1 MSDVIQ
7 YSWDSL
13 HSDALKIG
21 SLVDDLNFVPD
32 IIVGVTS
39 GGIIASVILGEKFC
53 ITPTTIRIASRDTMH
68 SEVDK
73 VCIYAQHGSKV
84 LLISETDNSVYEMF
98 KSRSFDVKNN
108 ICYTSLWYDPSRNN
122 YIHLWA
128 NVIDRSIDE
137 RYVKFPYRM

>member
-1 MSDVIQ
+1 MSNAIN

-13 HSDALKIG
+13 HSDTLKIA
-21 SLVDDLNFVPD
+21 SLVDELDFRPD

-53 ITPTTIRIASRDTMH
+53 IVPRIVRFTNRDAMH
-68 SEVDK
+68 SDVDSI
-73 VCIYAQHGSKV
+73 CLSARHGKKV

-98 KSRSFDVKNN
+98 KARSFDVKNN

-122 YIHLWA
+122 YIHLWS